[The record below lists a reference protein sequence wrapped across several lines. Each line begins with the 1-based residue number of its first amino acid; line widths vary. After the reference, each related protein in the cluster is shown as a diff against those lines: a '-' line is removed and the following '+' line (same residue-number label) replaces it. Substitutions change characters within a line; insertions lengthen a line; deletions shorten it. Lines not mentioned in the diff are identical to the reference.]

1 MTKEI
6 WKDIKDYEGIYQVS
20 NLGRVKSFDSIDKL
34 GRIRKGRIL
43 KGCKNTKGYLL
54 VNLCKNNIGCGNLV
68 HRLVAESF
76 IPNPENKP
84 QVNHIDEDK
93 TNNMVS
99 NLEWMIV
106 KENNNHGTRNERAG
120 KAISKSKSIPIIATN
135 IKTGE
140 SKEFYGSNECAR
152 QLGLHDSNI
161 TSVLKGRYKQ
171 TGGYTF
177 KYLNKGDNK

>member
-1 MTKEI
+1 MKEI
-6 WKDIKDYEGIYQVS
+6 WKDIEGYEGLYKIS
-20 NLGRVKSFDSIDKL
+20 NLGRVKRVETD
-34 GRIRKGRIL
+34 RIL
-43 KGCKNTKGYLL
+43 KPLKHTNEYST
-54 VNLCKNNIGCGNLV
+54 VNLSKNGIVSNKKI
-68 HRLVAESF
+68 HRLVSQAF

-84 QVNHIDEDK
+84 EVNHINENK

-99 NLEWMIV
+99 NLEWSTR

-135 IKTGE
+135 LKTGE
-140 SKEFYGSNECAR
+140 SQEFYGTNECAR
-152 QLGLHDSNI
+152 QLGLHQSSI
-161 TSVLKGRYKQ
+161 TEVLKDKRNH